1 MDFVNKEVSAETI
14 AEPKNFEA
22 EVTAL
27 SQFDLALVG
36 GGLGE
41 VIFG

>member
-1 MDFVNKEVSAETI
+1 MDFVNKEVIAQI
-14 AEPKNFEA
+14 VAEPKISGGEI
-22 EVTAL
+22 TTL

>member
-1 MDFVNKEVSAETI
+1 MDFVNKEMTVESVAD
-14 AEPKNFEA
+14 PKNNQV
-22 EVTAL
+22 EVITL